1 MEKKIRLVNI
11 IVVVL
16 LLLAVFWFASLFFH
30 PGVEFTDNAQI
41 RKDIVPVSSRIQ
53 GFVKEVRFVEFQK
66 VEKGDTLV
74 IIDDAEF
81 RLHLAQAEANYQNA
95 LMGES
100 VVGAG
105 IATTNNNLLVTDA
118 GIEEVKIQLSNAEN
132 EYIRFKNLLAK
143 GAVTRQ
149 QFDGVKT
156 AYETLKAQ
164 VATMKKQ
171 KNSTMLALDEQQL
184 RRKQSTAGVDVCKA
198 SLELAKLNLSYTVIT
213 APCSGTTSAKNVQPG
228 ELLMPGM
235 SLFSIVDD
243 SNVWVI
249 ANFRESQIRGI
260 EVGSKVDILVDAFRG
275 EKFIGEVVAVADATG
290 AQYSAMAPDNATGN
304 FVKVEQRIPV
314 KIAFTKENSHEKIAR
329 LSSGMNVECKVRK

>member
-1 MEKKIRLVNI
+1 MLKITGISKTFNKGTINEK
-11 IVVVL
+11 
-16 LLLAVFWFASLFFH
+16 
-30 PGVEFTDNAQI
+30 
-41 RKDIVPVSSRIQ
+41 
-53 GFVKEVRFVEFQK
+53 
-66 VEKGDTLV
+66 
-74 IIDDAEF
+74 
-81 RLHLAQAEANYQNA
+81 
-95 LMGES
+95 
-100 VVGAG
+100 
-105 IATTNNNLLVTDA
+105 
-118 GIEEVKIQLSNAEN
+118 
-132 EYIRFKNLLAK
+132 
-143 GAVTRQ
+143 
-149 QFDGVKT
+149 
-156 AYETLKAQ
+156 
-164 VATMKKQ
+164 
-171 KNSTMLALDEQQL
+171 LALDELSITINDGDFITVIGGNGAGKSTLLNAICGTIAVESGSIELDGKDITHLKEAKRAKYLGRVFQDPMMGTCADMSVEENL
-184 RRKQSTAGVDVCKA
+184 ALAVRRGKTR
-198 SLELAKLNLSYTVIT
+198 SLKWGMPKKDREVYVEELAKLNLSYTVIT